1 MEEGWGL
8 GTRADLT
15 WFPTIRFRS
24 LRDGLYPGE
33 HLAFPWAVGAPFL
46 SHSLDLATVIAA
58 SDVRQVFGV
67 SFQGLSVSS
76 YKGRLGG
83 GAGEPAV
90 AFGGSIF
97 PLIP

>member
-58 SDVRQVFGV
+58 SDVRQVFGALDC
-67 SFQGLSVSS
+67 SSVEC
-76 YKGRLGG
+76 RLR
-83 GAGEPAV
+83 V
-90 AFGGSIF
+90 LQF
-97 PLIP
+97 PFIKED